1 MARTDRTCRI
11 QSLGQEAIVVEML
24 TDEELKHFND
34 YHEMVY
40 NRLATFLNEEEQTWL
55 KEATSPLKR

>member
-1 MARTDRTCRI
+1 MIDLCTLKDEG
-11 QSLGQEAIVVEML
+11 LL

-40 NRLATFLNEEEQTWL
+40 NRLSDFLNEEEKVWL